1 MAVHAERA
9 IQSFESGGTPVEMLV
24 VGCPLNVADGFANA
38 LRNQG
43 QAAHL
48 KTADDLASLD
58 EQLSGE
64 ICDLVVVNADSA
76 SVPVTQVVAK
86 VRALSPR
93 ASLLLV
99 GTDRKTM
106 KPLALDHALQDFI
119 DIDDPDHV
127 ALAIRREHQSH
138 LWQQELA
145 RLKRQLSEAEERSN
159 YALTLVANPGP
170 QLELVLEHDLV
181 RGRIWKRPDLDLAQ
195 GAENARQIERALLS
209 WLQHKPRG
217 LFLDVSE
224 GPEVAGPKTEATLG
238 EWFRAYAN
246 AKVRVAIRVGPSA
259 MQRMQYRR
267 LVQEFVGP
275 AGYVG
280 EDVGK
285 CLAFLA

>member
-106 KPLALDHALQDFI
+106 KPWRSTTHCRISSISTTRTMLPWRYAGSTR
-119 DIDDPDHV
+119 
-127 ALAIRREHQSH
+127 AICGSRN
-138 LWQQELA
+138 W
-145 RLKRQLSEAEERSN
+145 
-159 YALTLVANPGP
+159 
-170 QLELVLEHDLV
+170 
-181 RGRIWKRPDLDLAQ
+181 
-195 GAENARQIERALLS
+195 RA
-209 WLQHKPRG
+209 
-217 LFLDVSE
+217 
-224 GPEVAGPKTEATLG
+224 
-238 EWFRAYAN
+238 
-246 AKVRVAIRVGPSA
+246 
-259 MQRMQYRR
+259 
-267 LVQEFVGP
+267 
-275 AGYVG
+275 
-280 EDVGK
+280 
-285 CLAFLA
+285 